1 MSLEALL
8 FSLVC
13 GVAGYVVGSIPFGW
27 VIVKVLK
34 GEDIRTYGSGRSGG
48 TNVMRAAGKPAG
60 FATAILDVLKGM
72 VMVWVCRE
80 LGRNIPGAAG
90 WPEALAGAAAV
101 FGHCASLFLNFRG
114 GAGGATA
121 TGTSIAMWLAGG
133 VPAMLL
139 GAFVWLV
146 IGYASLGTLT
156 VGACVALGFAIGAV
170 MGLVPA
176 AYAFY
181 GAAILGIVLIAL
193 RPNLARL
200 RAGTEPRKSIFER
213 F

>member
-1 MSLEALL
+1 MSLEVIL
-8 FSLVC
+8 FSLAC

-27 VIVKVLK
+27 VIVKLLK
-34 GEDIRTYGSGRSGG
+34 GEDIRNYGSGRSGG

-72 VMVWVCRE
+72 AMAWLCRE
-80 LGRNIPGAAG
+80 LGKSVPGSAG
-90 WPEALAGAAAV
+90 WPEALAGAGAV
-101 FGHCASLFLNFRG
+101 LGHCASLFLNFRG

-121 TGTSIAMWLAGG
+121 TGTSIAMWATGG

-139 GAFVWLV
+139 GAFVWLI

-156 VGACVALGFAIGAV
+156 VGVCVAAGFLLGAL
-170 MGLVPA
+170 MGLVPVS
-176 AYAFY
+176 YAFF
-181 GAAILGIVLIAL
+181 GFAILGIVLIAL

-200 RAGTEPRKSIFER
+200 RAGTEPRKPIFDR
-213 F
+213 